1 MERLHFR
8 PLWLSNRLQH
18 ISRRGYRPPHYF
30 LNSLLRPVFLQRS
43 TAIGDKFLQLKHN
56 YFPALAAAAASAR
69 RAASLSCKPLIRF
82 FAAGF
87 DVSFSRCERN
97 SGSTWSFL
105 ACAI

>member
-8 PLWLSNRLQH
+8 PLWLSDCLEYV
-18 ISRRGYRPPHYF
+18 SRSGNSAPHYF
-30 LNSLLRPVFLQRS
+30 LNSLLRPLFLQRS
-43 TAIGDKFLQLKHN
+43 TAIRDKLIQLKHN

-97 SGSTWSFL
+97 SRSTWSFL